1 MDIKELLKES
11 VVGEHLDEE
20 LGLCV
25 LIPKGIFTHIVE
37 HLIPRDREED

>member
-1 MDIKELLKES
+1 MNVKELLKES

-25 LIPKGIFTHIVE
+25 LIPKGVFKHIVD
-37 HLIPRDREED
+37 HLIPRDPDEE